1 MLCLVVGMLALYI
14 VYGAP
19 RTQPTEALAALSG
32 FVTRALGA
40 PAAPPGGDETVGLAA
55 EEAQEEGT
63 VEAMG
68 GREAAEAAEAA
79 GSIPNEQ
86 TILARKAKEKK
97 FKKAKQED

>member
-19 RTQPTEALAALSG
+19 RTQPTEALAALS
-32 FVTRALGA
+32 
-40 PAAPPGGDETVGLAA
+40 GGDETVGLAA